1 VSRCCVVK
9 LHNDDSLH
17 ACHFFVRDF
26 FLPAFANAA
35 IDSFDNFSNAGVAL
49 ASQNM
54 RMLSDISAN
63 AAVMPYNTV
72 YIYVTSAQ

>member
-1 VSRCCVVK
+1 MTRVCTLVIF
-9 LHNDDSLH
+9 LEDI
-17 ACHFFVRDF
+17 F

-63 AAVMPYNTV
+63 TAVMPYNTV